1 MFLQSVLLYSVL
13 LGRHM
18 VKLNTGKSLKVKPEN
33 LKLVETFSGLGK
45 GFFSSASTP
54 RLKEEDEIE
63 VLSPKNPGELPGQ
76 LPEVQ
81 EMLNAGK
88 VMQENKDQWCTPDL
102 LEKISKQPHL
112 MKMMS
117 NPQFATALTEF
128 EKNPKGAM
136 LKYGDNPQMAEFF
149 KSFCDI
155 MGNHLTGISDVN
167 GQQKP
172 TPTPAASNTSANTE
186 VAVSSEDDRKLQE
199 ALARPE
205 VVDALQDE
213 RVKGLIG
220 MLKEKPQFSG
230 PLTDKAMRDPD
241 VARKLRILVSA
252 GLLDL
257 RR

>member
-1 MFLQSVLLYSVL
+1 MIDPVLDFDCMCDSFMSCAL
-13 LGRHM
+13 H
-18 VKLNTGKSLKVKPEN
+18 TG
-33 LKLVETFSGLGK
+33 
-45 GFFSSASTP
+45 
-54 RLKEEDEIE
+54 
-63 VLSPKNPGELPGQ
+63 
-76 LPEVQ
+76 
-81 EMLNAGK
+81 
-88 VMQENKDQWCTPDL
+88 TPDL

-136 LKYGDNPQMAEFF
+136 QKYGDNPQMAEFF